1 MKLNLSVLSL
11 FVTAFAL
18 AQSPAP
24 TTSASAKRP
33 FTFEDMMKLK
43 RVGAPVPSPD
53 GKWVLFDAEDV
64 DLEAN
69 TKISHLW
76 IVPAAGGESRRL
88 NPTPNHEERP
98 RFSPDG
104 KRLIWTS
111 KATDPTQIWMCEFE
125 TNAGALVGQ
134 PHQVTNISTG
144 ADGGIW
150 SPGGK
155 DIVFVSAVYP
165 DCKDDACNQ
174 QRDEELKKSKVK
186 AKIFTRLFYRHWS
199 SFTEFKRS
207 HLFLQSV
214 EAGVSPAPS
223 VEPQPTRRPPPNI
236 TNQPRDL
243 TPGDHD
249 VPPFHLGGQ
258 DMYSIS
264 PDGQELAYTSNI
276 DEVEATS
283 TNNEIFVVPIVAA
296 AVSGGSPPHPKKI
309 STSPGADT
317 TPLYSP
323 DGKYLAWRSQARAGF
338 EADKW
343 RLFVQDRQSGKTREV
358 ANTFVESIG
367 SFTWTSEP
375 GEIVFTAEKRGRS
388 PIFATSVDPKA
399 DWTTI
404 ADSDDLHAGDLVFGK
419 GFGYFTRMSAEAPN
433 EIWRLDLST
442 RKDADP
448 IVVTHIN
455 DALLS
460 QIDMDPLESFAFK
473 GSNNEE
479 VQGFIVKPPGFDRN
493 KKYPLK
499 FLIHGGPQGAW
510 GNSWSYRWNPELFA
524 ANGYVVVMINFH
536 GSTGYGQKFTD
547 SISGDWGGKPYE
559 DLMKGL
565 DYVEKT
571 YPFIDKS
578 REAALGASY
587 GGWMANWLL
596 GHTDRFKCIVSH
608 DGMFNTESAYGTTEE
623 LWFPEWEFKGP
634 PWKEREL
641 YRKFSPHLFADK
653 FKTPTLVVHGQND
666 YRLDISEGFQLF
678 TTLQRLKVSSK
689 MLYFPDEGHW
699 VLKPQNSRLWYK
711 TVNDWVDQWCGPDR
725 TGNSR

>member
-1 MKLNLSVLSL
+1 
-11 FVTAFAL
+11 
-18 AQSPAP
+18 
-24 TTSASAKRP
+24 
-33 FTFEDMMKLK
+33 MKLK

-53 GKWVLFDAEDV
+53 GKWVVFDCVDI
-64 DLEAN
+64 DLEAD

-76 IVPAAGGESRRL
+76 VVPASGGDSRRL
-88 NPTPNHEERP
+88 NPTANHEERP

-111 KATDPTQIWMCEFE
+111 KATDPTQIWMCDFNPESG
-125 TNAGALVGQ
+125 TLVGK
-134 PHQVTNISTG
+134 PHHVTEISTG
-144 ADGGIW
+144 ADGGNW
-150 SPGGK
+150 SPDGK
-155 DIVFVSAVYP
+155 NIVFVSAVYP
-165 DCKDDACNQ
+165 DCKDDACNK

-199 SFTEFKRS
+199 AFTEFKRS
-207 HLFLQSV
+207 HLFVIDAHADAAGLWPAQGGSPSPQTLATGERLQKN
-214 EAGVSPAPS
+214 E
-223 VEPQPTRRPPPNI
+223 
-236 TNQPRDL
+236 PRDF

-249 VPPFHLGGQ
+249 VPPFNLGGQ
-258 DMYSIS
+258 DMYAFS
-264 PDGQELAYTSNI
+264 PDGQEVAYTSNI

-283 TNNEIFVVPIVAA
+283 TNNEIFTVPIA
-296 AVSGGSPPHPKKI
+296 GGTPKKI

-343 RLFVQDRQSGKTREV
+343 RLLVQDRQTGETRDLTEK
-358 ANTFVESIG
+358 FDRSLG
-367 SFTWTSEP
+367 SFAWVPTSNAICFAAEDHGEAP
-375 GEIVFTAEKRGRS
+375 IYSVAVRDNQPMEIVRLHA
-388 PIFATSVDPKA
+388 
-399 DWTTI
+399 
-404 ADSDDLHAGDLVFGK
+404 DDLILGATAAL
-419 GFGYFTRMSAEAPN
+419 YFTRMSIEAPN
-433 EIWRLDLST
+433 EIYRLDIPESKG
-442 RKDADP
+442 RAM
-448 IVVTHIN
+448 VVTHMN

-460 QIDMDPLESFAFK
+460 QIDMQPLESFTFK
-473 GSNNEE
+473 GANDEE
-479 VQGFIVKPPGFDRN
+479 VQGFMVKPPGFNPN

-510 GNSWSYRWNPELFA
+510 GNEWTYRWNAELFA
-524 ANGYVVVMINFH
+524 ATGNYVVVMINFH

-547 SISGDWGGKPYE
+547 SISGDWGGKPYV

-571 YPFIDKS
+571 YPFIDKN

-587 GGWMANWLL
+587 GGYMANWIL
-596 GHTDRFKCIVSH
+596 GHTNRFKCIVSH

-634 PWKEREL
+634 PWKNREM
-641 YRKFSPHLFADK
+641 YRKFSPHFFADK

-666 YRLDISEGFQLF
+666 YRLDVSEGFQLF
-678 TTLQRLKVSSK
+678 TTLQRSKIPSK

-711 TVNDWVDQWCGPDR
+711 TVNNWVDQWCGNQA
-725 TGNSR
+725 TSATK

>member
-1 MKLNLSVLSL
+1 MKSFLAALLLLATSVL
-11 FVTAFAL
+11 
-18 AQSPAP
+18 AQTPSH
-24 TTSASAKRP
+24 KRP

-53 GKWVLFDAEDV
+53 GKWVVFDCVDV

-69 TKISHLW
+69 TRISHLW
-76 IVPAAGGESRRL
+76 IVPASGGESRRL

-111 KATDPTQIWMCEFE
+111 KATDPTQIWMCDFDS
-125 TNAGALVGQ
+125 GSGVLVGK
-134 PHQVTNISTG
+134 PHQVTEISTG

-150 SPGGK
+150 SPDGK
-155 DIVFVSAVYP
+155 NIVFVSAVYP
-165 DCKDDACNQ
+165 DCNPPPPGSGATSDDACNK

-186 AKIFTRLFYRHWS
+186 AKIFSRLFYRHWS
-199 SFTEFKRS
+199 AFTEFKRS
-207 HLFLQSV
+207 HLFVQSV
-214 EAGVSPAPS
+214 EASVSGAG
-223 VEPQPTRRPPPNI
+223 
-236 TNQPRDL
+236 NQNAAGAVATTPRDL

-249 VPPFHLGGQ
+249 VPPFNLGGQ
-258 DMYSIS
+258 DMYAIS
-264 PDGQELAYTSNI
+264 PDGQEVAYTSNI

-283 TNNEIFVVPIVAA
+283 TNDEIFVVPI
-296 AVSGGSPPHPKKI
+296 GGGTPKKI
-309 STSPGADT
+309 STNPGADT

-343 RLFVQDRQSGKTREV
+343 RLLVQDRQSDETRDLTENFDRSV
-358 ANTFVESIG
+358 GSFAWEPNSKRLAFAAEDHGGAPIFGVSIG
-367 SFTWTSEP
+367 METKPT
-375 GEIVFTAEKRGRS
+375 GGG
-388 PIFATSVDPKA
+388 A
-399 DWTTI
+399 D
-404 ADSDDLHAGDLVFGK
+404 ALHADDLVFSGDVL
-419 GFGYFTRMSAEAPN
+419 FFTRMSARAPN
-433 EIWRLDLST
+433 EIWREDPAS
-442 RKDADP
+442 KDEIGTYSLESFLKP
-448 IVVTHIN
+448 VTHMN
-455 DALLS
+455 DGLLS
-460 QIDMDPLESFAFK
+460 QIDMQPLESFTFK
-473 GSNNEE
+473 GASDEE
-479 VQGFIVKPPGFDRN
+479 VQGFILKPPGFDPS

-510 GNSWSYRWNPELFA
+510 GNSWTYRWNAELFA
-524 ANGYVVVMINFH
+524 ASGNYVVVMINFH
-536 GSTGYGQKFTD
+536 GSTGYGQKFCD
-547 SISGDWGGKPYE
+547 SISGDWDGKPYV

-571 YPFIDKS
+571 YPFIDKN

-587 GGWMANWLL
+587 GGYMANWIL
-596 GHTDRFKCIVSH
+596 GHTNRFKCIVSH

-634 PWKEREL
+634 PWKQREL

-666 YRLDISEGFQLF
+666 YRLDVSEGFQLF
-678 TTLQRLKVSSK
+678 TTLQRLKVPSK

-711 TVNDWVDQWCGPDR
+711 TVNDWVDQWCG
-725 TGNSR
+725 GSR